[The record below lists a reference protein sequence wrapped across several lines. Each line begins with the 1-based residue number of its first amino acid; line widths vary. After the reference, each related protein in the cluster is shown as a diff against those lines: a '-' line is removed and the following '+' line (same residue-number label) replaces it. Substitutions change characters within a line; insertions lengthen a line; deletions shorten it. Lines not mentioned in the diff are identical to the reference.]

1 MNETKLTCFNFVVG
15 KGLTLVTLVWLEK
28 PWKFEIT
35 LKWLQ
40 RCQKRTKNEYFVNQ
54 TKDRTNDRTKNDYF
68 VNQTKDRTNDRTK
81 NDYFVNQT
89 KDRMASTNT
98 LKTVKMQCYKLP
110 NWLKSNPVVPLQTN
124 PLVFSTCRK
133 SDSLFAD

>member
-1 MNETKLTCFNFVVG
+1 MLGKNGTKLTCFDFVVKKG
-15 KGLTLVTLVWLEK
+15 KITLVTLVWLEK
-28 PWKFEIT
+28 PCLKIT

-40 RCQKRTKNEYFVNQ
+40 GCQERTKNE
-54 TKDRTNDRTKNDYF
+54 YF

-98 LKTVKMQCYKLP
+98 LKTVKMQC
-110 NWLKSNPVVPLQTN
+110 
-124 PLVFSTCRK
+124 
-133 SDSLFAD
+133 